1 MYQVFAER
9 YHLQFD
15 NESMADTEDD
25 SDESEDAFEDVEI
38 DQSSELHMKLVAAI
52 LVITAFINSL
62 YPALQILFM
71 IISSSQVQ
79 Q

>member
-25 SDESEDAFEDVEI
+25 SDESEDAFEDVES

-52 LVITAFINSL
+52 TVTTAFIDSL
-62 YPALQILFM
+62 YPALQILFI